1 MAHKS
6 PLVWPGSYFKLYTA
20 SHNSVMWQSEEKDL
34 HSSLSLS
41 LSLSLS
47 DGVIIRSEQEDFA
60 APEVISD

>member
-20 SHNSVMWQSEEKDL
+20 CHNSVMWQSEEKDL
-34 HSSLSLS
+34 HSSLPLPLS
-41 LSLSLS
+41 LFQP
-47 DGVIIRSEQEDFA
+47 GVFIRSEQEDFA

>member
-6 PLVWPGSYFKLYTA
+6 PLVWPGCYFKLYTA

-41 LSLSLS
+41 LSLT
-47 DGVIIRSEQEDFA
+47 DGVFIRSEQEDFA
-60 APEVISD
+60 APKVISD